1 MKYESVTLG
10 IDEAG
15 RGPVLGPLVM
25 AGVCVRTR
33 AAASLTRAG
42 VTDSKAYGTGDE
54 AHEKRSALVVKIRA
68 VAESIVVRVIDV
80 HEIDQ
85 RVQLHE
91 LNVLEREHASV
102 IIRSSAPA
110 KRIVADGARM
120 FRALQ
125 TFFPQLEARDRGE
138 SCHVA
143 VAAASI
149 IAKVRRD
156 ELFHCIRRRYEPEF
170 GPIGGGFCL
179 GAEDR
184 AAGAVHRVD
193 VPESQRGIGHERPG
207 FGRQQITGQRGLLR
221 DGVGTRGRDPEL
233 PKRVQ
238 CRSEPAQIGT
248 LEPRVPAHR

>member
-1 MKYESVTLG
+1 MKYEHVTLG

-42 VTDSKAYGTGDE
+42 VTDSKAYGAGDE

-68 VAESIVVRVIDV
+68 VAESIVVRIIDV

-170 GPIGGGFCL
+170 GPIGGGGYENARTHTFL
-179 GAEDR
+179 R
-184 AAGAVHRVD
+184 AYVGRYGRLPPEARRSWSWANVDYLPAGYSPVA
-193 VPESQRGIGHERPG
+193 
-207 FGRQQITGQRGLLR
+207 
-221 DGVGTRGRDPEL
+221 EL
-233 PKRVQ
+233 P
-238 CRSEPAQIGT
+238 PIGQ
-248 LEPRVPAHR
+248 LSLM